1 MNAQRPFPACWFSS
15 SSPLLHAHVRLMLV
29 HSQEQN
35 RSHRPGSEGCGN
47 GQCCRA
53 DVCVCVSPPLPSS
66 VYTLRPNEPPLP
78 PPWRFSC
85 LCACRLR
92 LMCRMPRSASMKS
105 LLASSRSTSAATSS
119 AYVPFS
125 RNAVMALCVCVCMC
139 LCVCD
144 CVCVC
149 VRARA
154 CVSSSLYLSLSLSI
168 SLHLSQSLS
177 PGTNTPLS
185 VPLLFAQAR
194 DIKSCVIKY
203 ATNMAQLEEKIEKA
217 WTDFLPKA
225 KGIGQEA

>member
-1 MNAQRPFPACWFSS
+1 MCVCVPSIAFFGVHLEAQRTPPPATLAVFVSVCVQAETDVQDAKVRFDEISARIKQEYKRCN
-15 SSPLLHAHVRLMLV
+15 LLRVCSVFAK
-29 HSQEQN
+29 
-35 RSHRPGSEGCGN
+35 RSDGPVCV
-47 GQCCRA
+47 CMYVFMC
-53 DVCVCVSPPLPSS
+53 VCVCV
-66 VYTLRPNEPPLP
+66 
-78 PPWRFSC
+78 C
-85 LCACRLR
+85 
-92 LMCRMPRSASMKS
+92 
-105 LLASSRSTSAATSS
+105 
-119 AYVPFS
+119 
-125 RNAVMALCVCVCMC
+125 LCVCVCV
-139 LCVCD
+139 CVCARARA
-144 CVCVC
+144 CVC

-154 CVSSSLYLSLSLSI
+154 CLSSSLYLSLSLSI